1 MKSDAKLKIRRF
13 LEQANWHISGRI
25 VVGVGEGASDDLFSL
40 CSKRRFKQAT
50 NIRLTLPGGNYVRQ
64 VCNFTRDPRER
75 DNKSVDGAGKWHFKN
90 QLYSVRASLLDVVG
104 RSWGS

>member
-40 CSKRRFKQAT
+40 CSKGRYKQAT
-50 NIRLTLPGGNYVRQ
+50 NIRLTLPGETTSSVQFHQR
-64 VCNFTRDPRER
+64 PERER
-75 DNKSVDGAGKWHFKN
+75 
-90 QLYSVRASLLDVVG
+90 Q
-104 RSWGS
+104 